1 VSCEKILNKS
11 TIRLVKADI
20 TNIEIDS
27 FVYYARSDLALG
39 SGFGTSI
46 NIRGGPSIRKELETL
61 GPLNVTEAVV
71 TSAGEMKAGYIIH
84 AVGPKFQEEDTEN
97 KLKLTIRNAL
107 KCAMGKGLKSI
118 AFPPIGAGFYGVPLE
133 TSAMITVQSIA
144 QYLRSDTGIEEVVI
158 CAMDDREYIA
168 LDEQMGKIN

>member
-1 VSCEKILNKS
+1 MLCERTLNKS
-11 TIRLVKADI
+11 TILLVKADI
-20 TNIEIDS
+20 TNIDIDS

-46 NIRGGPSIRKELETL
+46 NIRGGPSIRKEIETL
-61 GPLNVTEAVV
+61 GTLHVTEAVA

-107 KCAMGKGLKSI
+107 ECAEEKGLKSI
-118 AFPPIGAGFYGVPLE
+118 AFPPMGAGFYGVPLE
-133 TSAMITVQSIA
+133 TSAKITVQTIA
-144 QYLRSDTGIEEVVI
+144 EYLNSDTKIEEVVI
-158 CAMDDREYIA
+158 CALDNREKTAIR
-168 LDEQMGKIN
+168 EQLGKIN